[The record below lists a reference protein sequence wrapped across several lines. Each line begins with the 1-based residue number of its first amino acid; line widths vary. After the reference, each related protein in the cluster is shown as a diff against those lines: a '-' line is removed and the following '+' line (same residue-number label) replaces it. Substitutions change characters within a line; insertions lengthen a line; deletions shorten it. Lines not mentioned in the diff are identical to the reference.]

1 VKDLAAAGF
10 PLLGGRLDYLDGRP
24 VAALVYGR
32 QKHVINVFT
41 WPGADALGT
50 DTSTSLHGY
59 HLVGWSGAG
68 MTYWA
73 VSDLNEAELGRFV
86 ALARDLG

>member
-1 VKDLAAAGF
+1 MRRTD
-10 PLLGGRLDYLDGRP
+10 RDGRP

-32 QKHVINVFT
+32 QKHVINVFV
-41 WPGADALGT
+41 WPDVGAT
-50 DTSTSLHGY
+50 TRSDTTPASLHGY
-59 HLVGWSGAG
+59 HLVGWHAAG

-73 VSDLNEAELGRFV
+73 VSDLNEAELARFA